1 LVKCSECGF
10 LASRNVQTRQLEET
24 ELEIRSQGA
33 LSIAYNTGKPFD
45 KYEPP
50 ICFMQAPDFRFIPYS
65 DDFSL
70 RRDDVA
76 KEVSGEIQQDRKCRF
91 FTKWRQ
97 GFTPKE
103 HREMLDRELRIKEE
117 RRWRIAEIIL
127 ILVLSGLFTLLGA
140 AISKGGL

>member
-1 LVKCSECGF
+1 
-10 LASRNVQTRQLEET
+10 
-24 ELEIRSQGA
+24 
-33 LSIAYNTGKPFD
+33 
-45 KYEPP
+45 
-50 ICFMQAPDFRFIPYS
+50 MQAPDFRFIPYS